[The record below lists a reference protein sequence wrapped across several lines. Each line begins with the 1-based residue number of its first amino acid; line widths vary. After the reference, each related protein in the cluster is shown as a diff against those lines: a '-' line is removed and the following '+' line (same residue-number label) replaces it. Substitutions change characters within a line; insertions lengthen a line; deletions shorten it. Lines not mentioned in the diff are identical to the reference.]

1 MGFVL
6 LKLHLACWVAPDGDF
21 SSAMPECHTT
31 LVCNGVLQCMQVPL
45 EVCEQRD
52 PKGLYALARSGKIK
66 GFTGI
71 DDPYEHPEKPEI
83 TLEVSL
89 ALPVLT
95 QVLPHHLVDTAHML
109 GMPDG
114 AML

>member
-1 MGFVL
+1 M
-6 LKLHLACWVAPDGDF
+6 PDCLD
-21 SSAMPECHTT
+21 
-31 LVCNGVLQCMQVPL
+31 LVCSGVLQRMQVPL

-83 TLEVSL
+83 TLEVRF
-89 ALPVLT
+89 ALVALT
-95 QVLPHHLVDTAHML
+95 QLSPHHLVDTPHML

>member
-1 MGFVL
+1 
-6 LKLHLACWVAPDGDF
+6 
-21 SSAMPECHTT
+21 
-31 LVCNGVLQCMQVPL
+31 MQVPL

-83 TLEVSL
+83 TLEVSPAL
-89 ALPVLT
+89 APLT
-95 QVLPHHLVDTAHML
+95 QILPHHLVDTAHML
-109 GMPDG
+109 TCWMVPCCDRLKSLVINGMRLTPCDDVG
-114 AML
+114 V